1 MLHEKTTFAISSG
14 KNISR
19 KKNTKHNII
28 NFTFERN
35 ARVFFFLRFVVYI
48 VCEGWWSCSL
58 FIVLC
63 CFVNNIM
70 ICTVPTAHLDIE
82 TLEQP
87 PKNVDGDTELVAG
100 IERATT
106 KPTVLLR
113 KMYKFVWTCFPYS
126 FYCYLLCL
134 GTANYISV
142 LFYAVSL
149 RLSNIVRTHTHT
161 IRGTINAH
169 FKHRLCVDMLP

>member
-1 MLHEKTTFAISSG
+1 MEKPLLPFRRG
-14 KNISR
+14 KRSPR
-19 KKNTKHNII
+19 KKTQQNII

-35 ARVFFFLRFVVYI
+35 AEVVFFFLLFQFVCI
-48 VCEGWWSCSL
+48 LCERWWSCSL

-87 PKNVDGDTELVAG
+87 PKNVDRDTENG
-100 IERATT
+100 CRQWESHYKTNCSF
-106 KPTVLLR
+106 R

-142 LFYAVSL
+142 LFYSGLL
-149 RLSNIVRTHTHT
+149 RLLKYDTH
-161 IRGTINAH
+161 IQFGAINAH